1 MEITAKQVK
10 ELRDRTLASMADC
23 KKALEESGGDFA
35 KAEEILRRRG
45 KQVAEKRAGKEATQG
60 IVECY
65 VHSNKKIGVLIE
77 LNCETDF
84 VAKNETFKE
93 LAHDIALHV
102 ASMDPQYLDVQDI
115 PQDLLAKKKN
125 EFAEEL
131 NNSGKPQ
138 AVQDQI
144 IEGKLKKFSEEIS
157 LLEQPFVKN
166 PEQKVKDLVSE
177 YMGKIGEKIKIGRF
191 VRLEI

>member
-1 MEITAKQVK
+1 
-10 ELRDRTLASMADC
+10 MADC

-35 KAEEILRRRG
+35 KAEVLLRRRG
-45 KQVAEKRAGKEATQG
+45 KQVAEKRAEKEATQG

-65 VHSNKKIGVLIE
+65 VHSNKKIGVLVE

-102 ASMDPQYLDVQDI
+102 ASMNPQYLGVQDI

-125 EFAEEL
+125 EFMEEL
-131 NNSGKPQ
+131 KNSGKPQ
-138 AVQDQI
+138 AVQNQI

-166 PEQKVKDLVSE
+166 PEQKVGDLVSE
-177 YMGKIGEKIKIGRF
+177 YMGKIGEKIKIGKF
-191 VRLEI
+191 TRLEI